1 MLCKSPALTA
11 IPVDLPS
18 DAVKFRLERTSVSRI
33 FRGAFSAM
41 PELLYLWLTYNSITV
56 LHPRSFTNRLSF
68 MSYDWMGTS
77 CPPSPGRD
85 SGMCPA
91 SERSDCT
98 ITALARIPPLAARC
112 LANVTYLDLSSNRLS
127 TLPNDLTALWP
138 FSDSTQTQRSV
149 VLGENPHCRSLSGCR
164 MITIRRLKK
173 ANVTDSTHSIW
184 YWQQYEEV
192 EIYSG
197 VQMFISSK
205 IRFFF

>member
-56 LHPRSFTNRLSF
+56 LHPRSFTNLSF
-68 MSYDWMGTS
+68 LHELRWMGTS

-98 ITALARIPPLAARC
+98 ITAWHESHPWLRVALPMWLTWTSR
-112 LANVTYLDLSSNRLS
+112 VTGWAPCPTIWLLSGRSV
-127 TLPNDLTALWP
+127 TALRPSAQW
-138 FSDSTQTQRSV
+138 F
-149 VLGENPHCRSLSGCR
+149 
-164 MITIRRLKK
+164 
-173 ANVTDSTHSIW
+173 
-184 YWQQYEEV
+184 
-192 EIYSG
+192 
-197 VQMFISSK
+197 
-205 IRFFF
+205 